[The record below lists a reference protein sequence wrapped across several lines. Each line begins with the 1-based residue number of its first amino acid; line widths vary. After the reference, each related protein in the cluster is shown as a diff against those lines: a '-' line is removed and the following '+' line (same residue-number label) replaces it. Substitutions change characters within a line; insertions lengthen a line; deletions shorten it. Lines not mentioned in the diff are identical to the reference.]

1 MNRVKQCTSAAF
13 FMVLSWSAAAH
24 PHSFIS
30 LQSEPVVKDGL
41 LSAFKMRWTMDEIT
55 SSDLLYDAGNA
66 KPGSEVWKK
75 LAAEVMANVLGQHY
89 FSELWHNGKR
99 VKFDNRPDGYGLER
113 DGLQAVLT
121 FTLPLATRAAH
132 VVGVEG
138 VPALV
143 EKGRENAARNGL
155 SNVTFFHENLEEDVT
170 RQAWAKHGFDKVLL
184 DPARAGAPG
193 VMPHIIKLAPR
204 RVLYVSCNPATL
216 ARDSETLLQ
225 AGYQIQRLAMLDM
238 FPHTGH
244 LESMVLFER
253 RLT

>member
-89 FSELWHNGKR
+89 FSELWHNGQR

-121 FTLPLATRAAH
+121 FTLPLATPQPIA
-132 VVGVEG
+132 GQ
-138 VPALV
+138 
-143 EKGRENAARNGL
+143 
-155 SNVTFFHENLEEDVT
+155 TFTFST
-170 RQAWAKHGFDKVLL
+170 F
-184 DPARAGAPG
+184 DPAY
-193 VMPHIIKLAPR
+193 
-204 RVLYVSCNPATL
+204 YV
-216 ARDSETLLQ
+216 
-225 AGYQIQRLAMLDM
+225 DM
-238 FPHTGH
+238 FYDKDSDFSCPQGCGPP
-244 LESMVLFER
+244 VR
-253 RLT
+253 QR